1 MTKVLDLSYGEIWGV
16 THRISFKFSYIIR
29 GNNTLILIQIKK

>member
-16 THRISFKFSYIIR
+16 THRISFQYNSEEIVD
-29 GNNTLILIQIKK
+29 